1 LYIQAFKMSNE
12 SRKKIR
18 KDLTEEGSGESR
30 EELRQ
35 GRIHLWHKRKIQIT

>member
-1 LYIQAFKMSNE
+1 MSNE

-18 KDLTEEGSGESR
+18 KDLTEEESGESR